1 MDWKKFEEDM
11 EAAMQNVN
19 SAVSNIN
26 TLTSLDLD
34 DSKIEILPD
43 GRIKVSD
50 SNGTIISSG
59 DININGVSV
68 RKALKQ
74 RQRKTT
80 TPKDHKTTRTK
91 HKPIPQSW
99 SDAFKTKMEE
109 EFERVIE
116 GVELPE
122 DDSIIQALI
131 SIRPIIKFL
140 LLLPFRYI
148 KAWICYAYDIKEKDA
163 NISDK

>member
-19 SAVSNIN
+19 SAVSNID

-59 DININGVSV
+59 DIKINGVSV

-80 TPKDHKTTRTK
+80 TPKTTTQKK
-91 HKPIPQSW
+91 HKLIPQSW

-122 DDSIIQALI
+122 DDSLIQAI
-131 SIRPIIKFL
+131 ASIRPIIKFL